1 MIIEQLILQQ
11 NVAYDPGRHSITKH
25 TGGGGEGGWLGGLS
39 QKSRHIYPRTAILKK
54 CKDHNP

>member
-25 TGGGGEGGWLGGLS
+25 TGGGGGWLGGLS
-39 QKSRHIYPRTAILKK
+39 QKPQHIYPRTAIFKK
-54 CKDHNP
+54 IQRS